1 MIYLG
6 ADHRGY
12 ELKENLK
19 LYLKELGLEYRDMGA
34 FEYDKNDDFV
44 IFASAVAEKI
54 ALAPKYDRGLVICGS
69 GVGVDVVANKFDN
82 VRSALGFN
90 ASEVS
95 SSRNDD
101 NANVLAL
108 PADYISEE
116 TAKEMVKVFLETKFA
131 EEERFVKRIEGIKEI
146 EKTN

>member
-12 ELKENLK
+12 ELKEKLK
-19 LYLKELGLEYRDMGA
+19 LYLKELGLEYQDLGA
-34 FEYDKNDDFV
+34 FEYNKDDDFV
-44 IFASAVAEKI
+44 AFASAVAEKV
-54 ALAPKYDRGLVICGS
+54 AAAPEHNRGLVICSS

-82 VRSALGFN
+82 IRSALGFS

-108 PADYISEE
+108 PADYVSEE
-116 TAKEMVKVFLETKFA
+116 IAREMVKVFLETRFA
-131 EEERFVKRIEGIKEI
+131 KEERFVRRIKEIKEI